1 MKESKPFQTFSYG
14 TKYLNTEIVDRC
26 FTPGSHNLVDKIIC
40 GNGFTTSFL
49 QIPPN
54 KKHQANIIIVP
65 NKRVV
70 QSKQQSYNKDLS
82 RNKAIIGFIYG
93 DESSD
98 RVDFKR
104 FETMMFVVDSFI
116 NYIDVIKKNKNLV
129 DKILIDECHSMLIQS
144 TFRHKLVGFDKLI
157 KKTFP
162 KKAIVS
168 VTATPM
174 LFQNADIKL
183 LPTKIKER
191 TINITEHQEQ
201 TIERIK
207 ADLKANKKVIV
218 ALHDARLLRKLT
230 NYKNELSA
238 NIKVGVTLYQ
248 KILENVILKLDERS
262 NLTIISSAGFE
273 GFDVDNGI
281 NNIYIFED
289 RAFDYQ
295 TFYTQNIIQVIGR
308 SRNGTNYIEWCR
320 MSNRTRTALMS
331 KEDMIKKALS
341 EKISFE
347 KKMTDSK
354 YSYLPKF
361 FDKSMH
367 KHFGL
372 ITRLELN
379 HDKYDLENEK
389 VISDLQGMRIYTEY
403 LKERGFSI
411 NYLNEGS
418 KRISIKNPSH
428 KKAFERVKQN
438 KAVLTR
444 FNLFDDVRVD
454 LYQKDKT
461 AYYIKAYEVFLRRK
475 YWNED
480 KMRFTLTKKEALCL
494 TKDELNE
501 IKGYDAIKND
511 TWIKQCVHY
520 ISAVAKKEA
529 QKKYYRQGKEYI
541 KWLTEFEKNIE
552 DRYVRLIMA
561 ISQAKIRF
569 PKKERNHRDFNLT
582 TEISISILKDVCKKF
597 DKNITEVDIVS
608 CNVRIIYAIC
618 GLELPNDF
626 YGKDKVNKIAIN
638 RLINKLSKEFPQEY
652 KVDVATYKK
661 ERARELRMYGFD
673 QRVIDFLMHNFWDK
687 PKDAMYNFC
696 AYHEMNICRNLMAD
710 FIDYSEAVILEDSN
724 YREQFKNTRYTRRH
738 DSIVIFESPIVMNEV
753 VENFSYLDQNKW
765 FNNDKIEWL
774 KGVENRQIVKI
785 DESQP

>member
-1 MKESKPFQTFSYG
+1 MNKDLKPIRTFGYS
-14 TKYLNTEIVDRC
+14 TKYLNTDIVDRC
-26 FTPGSHNLVDKIIC
+26 FTPGSHNLVDKILC
-40 GNGFTTSFL
+40 GNGFTFNFL
-49 QIPPN
+49 KIPPS

-70 QSKQQSYNKDLS
+70 QSKQQSYNKDIS
-82 RNKAIIGFIYG
+82 RNKPIIGFIYG

-98 RVDFKR
+98 RVDFKK

-157 KKTFP
+157 KDTFP

-168 VTATPM
+168 VTATPL
-174 LFQNADIKL
+174 LFQNPDIKL
-183 LPTKIKER
+183 LKKKLKQR

-230 NYKNELSA
+230 NHKNKLSA
-238 NIKVGVTLYQ
+238 NIKVGVTLYR

-281 NNIYIFED
+281 NNVYIFED

-320 MSNRTRTALMS
+320 LSNRTRRALMS
-331 KEDMIKKALS
+331 KEDMIKKS
-341 EKISFE
+341 KSDKISFE

-367 KHFGL
+367 KNFGL
-372 ITRLELN
+372 ITKLELN
-379 HDKYDLENEK
+379 HDKYDLENEM
-389 VISDLQGMRIYTEY
+389 VDTDLKGMSIYTEY
-403 LKERGFSI
+403 LKERGFNI
-411 NYLNEGS
+411 NYLHEGS

-428 KKAFERVKQN
+428 KKAFERVKENRFVLN
-438 KAVLTR
+438 K
-444 FNLFDDVRVD
+444 FNLFDDIRID
-454 LYQKDKT
+454 LYQKEHT

-475 YWNED
+475 YWKEE
-480 KMRFTLTKKEALCL
+480 KMRFTLTKDEAKYLS
-494 TKDELNE
+494 KDELNE
-501 IKGYDAIKND
+501 LKGYYAIKND
-511 TWIKQCVHY
+511 AWIKQCVHY

-541 KWLTEFEKNIE
+541 KWIVEFEKNIE

-561 ISQAKIRF
+561 ISQEKIRF

-582 TEISISILKDVCKKF
+582 TEVSMQIIKDVCKKF
-597 DKNITEVDIVS
+597 DKDIFEVDIVS
-608 CNVRIIYAIC
+608 CNARIIYAYC
-618 GLELPNDF
+618 DLELPNDF
-626 YGKDKVNKIAIN
+626 YGKDKVNKIGIN

-652 KVDVATYKK
+652 KVDVARYKK
-661 ERARELRMYGFD
+661 NRLQELRGFGFD
-673 QRVIDFLMHNFWDK
+673 ERVVTFLMANFWEK

-696 AYHEMNICRNLMAD
+696 AYHEKNICRNLMAD
-710 FIDYSEAVILEDSN
+710 FIAYEEKHKKPGMPF
-724 YREQFKNTRYTRRH
+724 QFKNTRYARRH
-738 DSIVIFESPIVMNEV
+738 DSLLIFEGTSSMSDVID
-753 VENFSYLDQNKW
+753 NFKYLDQNTW
-765 FNNDKIEWL
+765 FDNNKINWHQYVME
-774 KGVENRQIVKI
+774 KI
-785 DESQP
+785 MSDW